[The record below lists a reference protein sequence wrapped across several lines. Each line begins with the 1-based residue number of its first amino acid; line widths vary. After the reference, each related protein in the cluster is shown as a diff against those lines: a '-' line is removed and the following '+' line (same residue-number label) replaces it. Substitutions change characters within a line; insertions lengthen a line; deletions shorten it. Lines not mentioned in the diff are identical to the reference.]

1 MPQPLAPA
9 AAQAASAEWL
19 EQREKEDEAKLER
32 VSHGGLSEAELEA
45 RRGEMSLQRGLD
57 LLHFV
62 ADDAEE
68 LEQLVRSQHQ
78 ELLEALSG
86 FEAMG
91 LKARRPP
98 RPPPPPPPPLPVP
111 SYPLLTSP
119 ASLTCS
125 PRRCVPRCAR

>member
-45 RRGEMSLQRGLD
+45 RRSEMSMQRGLD

-91 LKARRPP
+91 LKARRT
-98 RPPPPPPPPLPVP
+98 PPPPPPPPHPRHP
-111 SYPLLTSP
+111 YPYP
-119 ASLTCS
+119 AI
-125 PRRCVPRCAR
+125 RC